1 MTRHDG
7 DEISG
12 FGVYAKGGAVKLG
25 MQDLLLTGTVLPV
38 GARLVVR
45 HVFRSEEKKPLE
57 MIYAFALPRDAALR
71 RFRITGDG
79 FEAESELR
87 PTAKAR
93 ETYERGIERGSLS
106 ALAQTYQDGVTNLN
120 VGNIRP
126 GEMVTVILEIAAGV
140 EFHDDGFRFRF
151 PFTLAPGYHAKAV
164 CGTADDGTGEMSLP
178 EELFGDVV
186 LPRWKADAK
195 GLHRVSFDLNVAA
208 PEGAELVCPSHPVSV
223 GAGADG
229 GLRVRL
235 ATAGDLPNRDVV
247 LETRGAAAGR
257 PSVFAGVDGAG
268 RGRFAAVVP
277 SACFGR
283 PERTEKRVVFLL
295 DHSGSMEGV
304 RLEQAKAAVCACLET
319 LRPEDRFGI
328 VLFESRVR
336 PFRLELLPATPEN
349 LSAARAFVGAVEAAG
364 GTELA
369 AGVGAAAK
377 MIGKGGDLLLVTDG
391 EVFGGDDL
399 LARVRAC
406 GARVHCLGIGSASQ
420 DRMLALLARESG
432 GVGRFLGPREDVA
445 AGVLSLFRG
454 VGAVLAAN
462 VRCAAK
468 GLKQAEWLPEP
479 ADAAREGQPWVLF
492 GACDGPGDGTLSVT
506 WDGGGFDLPV
516 QVGESPLGETLKLVQ
531 GARLVT
537 DTDALFG
544 DADTDSRKSQRLT
557 RRLEALGGEYGLA
570 SRALSLVS
578 VVKRAGDRPGVLP
591 ETRAVVTGMPED
603 VEPTAYFS
611 VDRCIPA
618 PMMME
623 SFAPPRVFRDR
634 LPMPDANGVFGSV
647 PTFLRRRKA
656 APPEA
661 APEAPTARQVLLGLA
676 ELVVLFAEI
685 RKDGVRH
692 PRFPRLLPLLTFL
705 KGHEALWPA
714 GIPADAVE
722 RFLGSVGR
730 CELDTPFAR
739 VDTAPLAAL
748 MDGEEPRAGTSDDA
762 LLAALADFF
771 AATAAAD
778 PRPATG

>member
-7 DEISG
+7 DEVSG
-12 FGVYAKGGAVKLG
+12 FGVYGKGGPVKLG

-71 RFRITGDG
+71 RFRITGDR

-126 GEMVTVILEIAAGV
+126 GETVTVFLEIAAGV

-151 PFTLAPGYHAKAV
+151 PFTLAPGYHARAA
-164 CGTADDGTGEMSLP
+164 CGVADDGAGEISLP

-186 LPRWKADAK
+186 LPRWKADAE
-195 GLHRVSFDLNVAA
+195 GLHGVSFDLNVAA
-208 PEGAELVCPSHPVSV
+208 PQGAELVCPSHPVSV

-247 LETRGAAAGR
+247 LETRGSAAER

-277 SACFGR
+277 SGCFGR
-283 PERTEKRVVFLL
+283 PERPAKRVVFLL
-295 DHSGSMEGV
+295 DHSGSMDGV
-304 RLEQAKAAVCACLET
+304 RLEQAKAAVCACLEA

-336 PFRLELLPATPEN
+336 PFRPELLPATPEN

-377 MIGKGGDLLLVTDG
+377 MIGKDGDLLLVTDG

-445 AGVLSLFRG
+445 AGVLALFRG

-479 ADAAREGQPWVLF
+479 ADAVREGQPWVLF
-492 GACDGPGDGTLSVT
+492 GACDGLGDGTLSVT
-506 WDGGGFDLPV
+506 WDGGGLDIPV
-516 QVGESPLGETLKLVQ
+516 RVGESPLGEALKLVQ

-544 DADTDSRKSQRLT
+544 DAPEGSRKAQRLT
-557 RRLEALGGEYGLA
+557 RRLEALGSEYGLA

-578 VVKRAGDRPGVLP
+578 VVRRAGDRPGEVP
-591 ETRAVVTGMPED
+591 ETRVVATGMPGD
-603 VEPTAYFS
+603 AAFNAYFGDPSDLS
-611 VDRCIPA
+611 VCA
-618 PMMME
+618 TPMMPGAIRACLSAAPGVRMRHVSADFCLCE
-623 SFAPPRVFRDR
+623 DSAAFPLPGGRFSARTARLVLVRLATLIVRFAALQDGGILNRHFTPLRRIT
-634 LPMPDANGVFGSV
+634 A
-647 PTFLRRRKA
+647 FLRRHEDLWPVGVPA
-656 APPEA
+656 EA
-661 APEAPTARQVLLGLA
+661 
-676 ELVVLFAEI
+676 
-685 RKDGVRH
+685 VR
-692 PRFPRLLPLLTFL
+692 RLL
-705 KGHEALWPA
+705 
-714 GIPADAVE
+714 ADVE
-722 RFLGSVGR
+722 RRAFDSVYR
-730 CELDTPFAR
+730 T
-739 VDTAPLAAL
+739 VDTAA
-748 MDGEEPRAGTSDDA
+748 
-762 LLAALADFF
+762 LAALA
-771 AATAAAD
+771 AATPPDEDALRAALARFFREAACGPGD
-778 PRPATG
+778 AP